1 MDPPRRSRRLAE
13 QDPESHPLPPPTK
26 RQKISQTTRA
36 SSQATAP
43 TNGLGDPPDHADARD
58 IIASYTPSILSLQD
72 QQLAACLNAFLDVLP
87 LEGATVLANDILQ
100 CGNDHDKLFEVFENL
115 RTALLVPMKSAS
127 HTPSVASSPLESGAE
142 KTPEQ
147 RFRDDCL
154 RRDGYKCVVTKV
166 MDRGRWKEIGWPE
179 DQLKGSVTAAHV
191 IPFSYAKFADR
202 EATPKGTSPQ
212 WEVLY
217 RYFPFLKKIMM
228 DVSKVNDLSNR
239 LTLHRSLHTEFRS
252 FRISFEP
259 MEEINTFRIKTC
271 PSFDS
276 CQLHGLPKDWILRLS
291 PNTVDSQDG
300 LQPFNSNL
308 LAVHFVIFEPIYLS
322 KRPQHDLADTYP
334 SYGREDSIYTLAG
347 KMSFIMMNDSWAKQ
361 RTHDGSI
368 H

>member
-202 EATPKGTSPQ
+202 E
-212 WEVLY
+212 
-217 RYFPFLKKIMM
+217 
-228 DVSKVNDLSNR
+228 
-239 LTLHRSLHTEFRS
+239 
-252 FRISFEP
+252 
-259 MEEINTFRIKTC
+259 
-271 PSFDS
+271 
-276 CQLHGLPKDWILRLS
+276 
-291 PNTVDSQDG
+291 DG

>member
-202 EATPKGTSPQ
+202 E
-212 WEVLY
+212 
-217 RYFPFLKKIMM
+217 
-228 DVSKVNDLSNR
+228 VSFI
-239 LTLHRSLHTEFRS
+239 TEF
-252 FRISFEP
+252 
-259 MEEINTFRIKTC
+259 K
-271 PSFDS
+271 
-276 CQLHGLPKDWILRLS
+276 LHVL
-291 PNTVDSQDG
+291 
-300 LQPFNSNL
+300 
-308 LAVHFVIFEPIYLS
+308 
-322 KRPQHDLADTYP
+322 
-334 SYGREDSIYTLAG
+334 
-347 KMSFIMMNDSWAKQ
+347 
-361 RTHDGSI
+361 
-368 H
+368 